1 MSEIR
6 RFTDGMD
13 ALEAYLD
20 CRCTCFEPMLDDDPI
35 TQAFQEAQQRG
46 AREGFVPVL
55 ITPND
60 TLWETL
66 VMNSDPDSGS
76 EEGYAFCPER
86 VADYR
91 REILSQVL
99 SEGNEMLEQS
109 IRLRR
114 EEADEDGLDWEN
126 GIVGVLE
133 EGEGNDRF
141 LGYWNYATS
150 HTDPLL
156 LAEIPVEHPWQV
168 FAWLPFGGWNE
179 CPGTGELMAVSAH
192 WFRQHRAVPAVVT
205 HDVLEYALPQPVA
218 EDAALELAVEQYAF
232 CPDIIDQAEDL
243 TLGRLAGEL
252 ACSRSW
258 YFWWD

>member
-1 MSEIR
+1 MR
-6 RFTDGMD
+6 RWMCVPMMILCLLATACGNTETTTTPED
-13 ALEAYLD
+13 AREAYRTMAGCTMEAVVS
-20 CRCTCFEPMLDDDPI
+20 CR
-35 TQAFQEAQQRG
+35 Q
-46 AREGFVPVL
+46 
-55 ITPND
+55 
-60 TLWETL
+60 
-66 VMNSDPDSGS
+66 
-76 EEGYAFCPER
+76 
-86 VADYR
+86 
-91 REILSQVL
+91 
-99 SEGNEMLEQS
+99 
-109 IRLRR
+109 
-114 EEADEDGLDWEN
+114 EDGLDWEN

-179 CPGTGELMAVSAH
+179 CPGTGELMVVSAH